1 MKILSAISIFIK
13 NALILV
19 AILLSLKAYFEVT
32 LVPKEFQS
40 IYFVVVAL
48 LYFISAICDILYEKL
63 MDDKIKKLEKE
74 RRERR

>member
-1 MKILSAISIFIK
+1 MKILSAISVFIK

-19 AILLSLKAYFEVT
+19 AILFSLKAYFEVT

-63 MDDKIKKLEKE
+63 MDDKIKKLEKA